1 MNFAEKLTNAQVGLI
16 IGAIAVIV
24 ILVVW
29 RLVHKRIVRGSGFPI
44 DIAPE
49 EPKPVLADEQ
59 PSISPADVKPTVV
72 ILPEDPLPYAK
83 RILASEP
90 ITVDAPPADAAPAD
104 ITPDVAP
111 VEPVEEMP
119 VELTPVTPAEPQPE
133 PQPVEE
139 PKETVAV
146 ETAPV
151 KTVRKRVRKAP
162 AKAPFAKTKNPAR
175 TVTKDTPK
183 KAKTAPKKA
192 KSSPKK
198 AADTKKTAKTAKSA
212 PAKKTTK
219 KAK

>member
-1 MNFAEKLTNAQVGLI
+1 MNFAEKMTNAQVGLI

-29 RLVHKRIVRGSGFPI
+29 RLVHKRMVRGSGFPI

-49 EPKPVLADEQ
+49 EPKPVFADEHA
-59 PSISPADVKPTVV
+59 SISRADAKPTVV

-83 RILASEP
+83 PILASEP
-90 ITVDAPPADAAPAD
+90 IVVEAPAVDA
-104 ITPDVAP
+104 AP
-111 VEPVEEMP
+111 VEPVKEMP

-139 PKETVAV
+139 PVQPKETAAV
-146 ETAPV
+146 ETDEV
-151 KTVRKRVRKAP
+151 KPVRKRVRKAP

-175 TVTKDTPK
+175 TVTKATPK
-183 KAKTAPKKA
+183 KVTAPKKA
-192 KSSPKK
+192 KTSSKN
-198 AADTKKTAKTAKSA
+198 AADTKKTAKSAKTTKAA

>member
-104 ITPDVAP
+104 TTPA
-111 VEPVEEMP
+111 EPVEEMP
-119 VELTPVTPAEPQPE
+119 VELTPVTPAE

-151 KTVRKRVRKAP
+151 KTVRKRVRKVP

>member
-29 RLVHKRIVRGSGFPI
+29 RLVHKRMVRGSGFPI

-59 PSISPADVKPTVV
+59 PSISQADVKPTVV
-72 ILPEDPLPYAK
+72 ILPEDPLPYVK
-83 RILASEP
+83 PILASEP
-90 ITVDAPPADAAPAD
+90 IVVDAPPADAAPAD
-104 ITPDVAP
+104 TTPDAAP

-119 VELTPVTPAEPQPE
+119 VELTPVTPVE

-139 PKETVAV
+139 PEPPKETVAS

-162 AKAPFAKTKNPAR
+162 AKAPFTKTKNPAR

-183 KAKTAPKKA
+183 KKVTAPKKA

-198 AADTKKTAKTAKSA
+198 AADTAKKPAKTKKAA

>member
-104 ITPDVAP
+104 TTPDVAP
-111 VEPVEEMP
+111 AEPVEEMP
-119 VELTPVTPAEPQPE
+119 VELTPVTPAE

-198 AADTKKTAKTAKSA
+198 AADTKKTAKTAKPA